1 MPGKNDDFDFGP
13 LMDDDETLK
22 DFTVDDDDLFS
33 FDAPE
38 NVDSQVIPDD
48 TLNDYR
54 DDDQPEEKEVLKK
67 RSSEDFSPDM
77 DALLLTAQ
85 SPMIVE
91 GMKYLTLK
99 DFSSK
104 RHHIFLEAVKGV
116 DLYLKIIERNPGNY
130 RKLLKTLSSDID
142 CMEVEKITSN
152 LYKNKYG
159 EPSDSVDKKLRAFEM
174 LREKLKNAYDKTL
187 ISSSMVGIK
196 KYFLLSGSLDQEK
209 VSHLVKD
216 NNAEFKSEVA
226 KLDHN
231 IRLAMEI
238 LKQTDCEIAKG
249 MKGKDINIF
258 IIKGSQMLY
267 YFYML
272 TGKKDAAEYFRRINA
287 NYKKYFVIRD

>member
-1 MPGKNDDFDFGP
+1 MPGNNDDFDFGP
-13 LMDDDETLK
+13 IMEDDETLK

-54 DDDQPEEKEVLKK
+54 DDDIVEEKEVHKK

-130 RKLLKTLSSDID
+130 RKLLRTLSSDID

-209 VSHLVKD
+209 VSHLIKE

-238 LKQTDCEIAKG
+238 LKQPDCEIAKG